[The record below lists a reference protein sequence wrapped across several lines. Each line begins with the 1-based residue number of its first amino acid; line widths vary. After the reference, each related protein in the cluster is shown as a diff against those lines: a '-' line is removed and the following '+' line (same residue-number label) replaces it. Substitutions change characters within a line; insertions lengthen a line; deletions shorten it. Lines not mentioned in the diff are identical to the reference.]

1 MLSLNAQSDSFF
13 KSNDSDIYNDRDG
26 ITNSMTLGGVTN
38 NENPTAPLGSGLLIM
53 VAAGAGYAVARRK
66 GAARKGMTMILAL
79 GLILGMTQCKKN
91 VVTPVTPAGNSVHIT
106 LNANIGGEKT
116 GFDPATG
123 QFNWTSGV
131 TEYINVGGD
140 KSGYIGQLQGTWS
153 DVETIVF
160 TGAITP
166 AANEETL
173 YFFYLGNGDHKEATT
188 VDFSNQGGDP
198 DRMTN
203 WHIAIGQAP
212 YNGTGSYSASLNM
225 AMAYAYFNIS
235 GFTNA
240 SNELESIYIHGDDV
254 YSIANINYKEG
265 TITGASKGYIKLDKS
280 IGNTSKYVAL
290 IPSVNTAT
298 TIKFDSNS
306 KTGSMTFNNGI
317 KPASFYSN
325 GGEALAVTAT
335 AGTGVPGTFSVSAT
349 KKVFFSKGNLQYQA
363 STGTWR
369 FAENQYDAIGNNAG
383 NNNFTE
389 TRSTQSD
396 WIDLFGWGTSG
407 WNNNNT
413 RYMPYDYEGTKTNN
427 AYGYGPRYNTTNS
440 WTWAYD
446 KSLVDEYD
454 KADWGV
460 YNSIIN
466 GGTGW
471 RTLTGGISDDSEWK
485 YLIETRQAS
494 MVAGVEN
501 ARFFKTK
508 VNNINGLV
516 ILPDVYAH
524 PTGVTNPTNINVATN
539 IIWTNITLN
548 YSLDDWAKME
558 EAGAIFLPCTGYRSY
573 SSNNP
578 TYTADYGCYWSSTV
592 YNESSAYYF
601 LSAGTVKTD
610 QNNAKR
616 LGYFVRLVKDVD

>member
-1 MLSLNAQSDSFF
+1 
-13 KSNDSDIYNDRDG
+13 
-26 ITNSMTLGGVTN
+26 
-38 NENPTAPLGSGLLIM
+38 M

-160 TGAITP
+160 TGDITP

-235 GFTNA
+235 QFTDA
-240 SNELESIYIHGDDV
+240 SNTLESVYIHGDDV

-335 AGTGVPGTFSVSAT
+335 AGTGVPGSFSVSAT

-407 WNNNNT
+407 WNGASAYTESHYQPWDCNGSSPSNT
-413 RYMPYDYEGTKTNN
+413 YG
-427 AYGYGPRYNTTNS
+427 YGYGPNVKEGYSYNYTYNLTGTYANC
-440 WTWAYD
+440 
-446 KSLVDEYD
+446 
-454 KADWGV
+454 DWGV
-460 YNSIIN
+460 YNTISN
-466 GGTGW
+466 GGAGW
-471 RTLTGGISDDSEWK
+471 RTLTGGDDESSEWK
-485 YLIETRQAS
+485 YLLQTRNAS
-494 MVAGVEN
+494 TVAGTAN
-501 ARFFKTK
+501 ARFFKAK
-508 VNNINGLV
+508 VNDIQGIV
-516 ILPDVYAH
+516 ILPDVYTH
-524 PTGVTNPTNINVATN
+524 PDGITNPAYINQTSYLSWSNASSYN
-539 IIWTNITLN
+539 QAQWE
-548 YSLDDWAKME
+548 AME
-558 EAGAIFLPCTGYRSY
+558 TAGAVFLPMGGYRSY

-578 TYTADYGCYWSSTV
+578 GYTSGYAYYWST
-592 YNESSAYYF
+592 
-601 LSAGTVKTD
+601 TVKSNSDAYIMQFTTGLSHT
-610 QNNAKR
+610 NVAKR
-616 LGYFVRLVKDVD
+616 IGCSVRLVKDID